1 MIIDI
6 NKLKKIDDILNS
18 EGTVLGLYQIAN
30 EYVLSSFLS
39 DKSGVVYYST
49 NLETLKK
56 YLTSEINL
64 KLVYI
69 DSEDFIV
76 TKKYR
81 HEKVSYIKQD
91 LADLIQC
98 GDKLYSE
105 ISESMKNDK
114 IVNQLYGS

>member
-6 NKLKKIDDILNS
+6 HKLKKIDDILNS
-18 EGTVLGLYQIAN
+18 EGTILGLYQIGN
-30 EYVLSSFLS
+30 EYILGSFLS

-64 KLVYI
+64 KQVYL

-76 TKKYR
+76 TKKNR
-81 HEKVSYIKQD
+81 RETISYLKKD

-105 ISESMKNDK
+105 ISESLKNDK
-114 IVNQLYGS
+114 IENQLYGS